1 LFGAEGKNLSDIS
14 SQVASESSS
23 YPSVNLALP
32 LTVITGSATTNTE
45 SSTTDSNSDLQIHL
59 ISPSALLGLTSVS
72 QISKHQIP
80 SLGAKYSYQPKVWL
94 AQYQL
99 DICRDLDVEF
109 SCQVEYH
116 QLHNYKFN
124 KFRLG

>member
-14 SQVASESSS
+14 SQVASEPSS
-23 YPSVNLALP
+23 YPSVNLDLP
-32 LTVITGSATTNTE
+32 LTVITGSATTNIE
-45 SSTTDSNSDLQIHL
+45 SSTTNSNSDFHL

-124 KFRLG
+124 KFRFG